1 MTLQQLLLAPAY
13 QLDRLFWPI
22 WVAVVVA
29 LVYVA
34 VRTQHDWRSRAPF
47 VWPRL
52 DAVLVLIFLVP
63 YVLFM
68 VWGVAFAYHDNDFF
82 LETAAGRSSPL
93 HIWPEIG
100 RYFPLQMKEFNLLR
114 HISPTALFY
123 QSVVAVQVVLFCA
136 LLLIALADIG
146 MRWRVGAVLLLLC
159 SNSIGI
165 VFADPI
171 YPERNIIFAMAL
183 FIVAVQRFDRSP
195 SRLNFIAAT
204 VAAHLSLYFKEP
216 IFLLVGTFAAGRLLL
231 VWRRT
236 RPAGW
241 AWLRGQ
247 PFELSLLGVCLV
259 FAIQLFLTL
268 LATRQSTYVV
278 DATVG
283 PLTALAR
290 YARTDMWLLAL
301 IAGLVFRIRR
311 LRALGEVDAIWD
323 PLVQSAVLYFV
334 VLIVIGLFADRY
346 APPIDLIAALYL
358 AREMAYW
365 WSARPARRWFLA
377 AVTAATAMAVC
388 VFGAF
393 RLIEHKSVVRGTVEL
408 AAFLDRFAAEHPG
421 TVRVYFPDTYG
432 WRLMNFAGYLRYRY
446 PAAYERIHLRGPHAF
461 PENRC
466 AYWRDYRCE
475 HADASEP
482 GDLIAHL
489 PDDLKRDGGQHG
501 RLLFE
506 YELIMSGVPYA
517 LGRLLYPTAP
527 LYVGKDMPLGW
538 LKATAA
544 LHE

>member
-1 MTLQQLLLAPAY
+1 MTLDQWLLMLAY
-13 QLDRLFWPI
+13 KLDWLFLPI

-34 VRTQHDWRSRAPF
+34 LRTQRDWRSKAPF
-47 VWPRL
+47 VWPRV

-82 LETAAGRSSPL
+82 LETAAGRSIPL
-93 HIWPEIG
+93 HIWPELG

-114 HISPTALFY
+114 RISSTALFY
-123 QSVVAVQVVLFCA
+123 QSVVAVQLVLFCG

-159 SNSIGI
+159 TNSIGLI
-165 VFADPI
+165 FADPI
-171 YPERNIIFAMAL
+171 YPERNIVFAMAL

-195 SRLNFIAAT
+195 SRLNFLAAT
-204 VAAHLSLYFKEP
+204 FAAHVSLYYKEP
-216 IFLLVGTFAAGRLLL
+216 MFLLIGTFAAARLLL
-231 VWRRT
+231 VWRRS

-259 FAIQLFLTL
+259 FAGQLFLTL
-268 LATRQSTYVV
+268 LAKGHSQYVA

-283 PLTALAR
+283 SLTAFLR
-290 YARTDMWLLAL
+290 YARTDMWLIPL
-301 IAGLVFRIRR
+301 IAGLVLRIRR
-311 LRALGEVDAIWD
+311 LRALGDVDATWD
-323 PLVQSAVLYFV
+323 PLALSAVIYLV
-334 VLIVIGLFADRY
+334 ALVALGLFADRY
-346 APPIDLIAALYL
+346 APPVDLIAALYL
-358 AREMAYW
+358 AHEMACW
-365 WSARPARRWFLA
+365 WSAQSARRWFLGVA
-377 AVTAATAMAVC
+377 TAVTATAVC

-393 RLIEHKSVVRGTVEL
+393 RLIEHKSVVRGSVEL

-421 TVRVYFPDTYG
+421 TVRVYFPDTLG
-432 WRLMNFAGYLRYRY
+432 WRLMNFAGYLHYRY
-446 PAAYERIHLRGPHAF
+446 PDAYERIHLRGPHAF

-475 HADASEP
+475 HADAGEP
-482 GDLIAHL
+482 TDLIAHL
-489 PDDLKRDGGQHG
+489 PDDLTRDGGPQG

-506 YELIMSGVPYA
+506 YELILGGVPYA
-517 LGRLLYPTAP
+517 LGRLLYPAAP
-527 LYVGKDMPLGW
+527 LYVGKDMPQGW

-544 LHE
+544 LPE

>member
-1 MTLQQLLLAPAY
+1 MTLNQLLLATAY
-13 QLDRLFWPI
+13 KLDWLFWPV
-22 WVAVVVA
+22 WGAVVVA

-34 VRTQHDWRSRAPF
+34 VRTQPCWRSRAPF
-47 VWPRL
+47 VWPRV

-82 LETAAGRSSPL
+82 LETAAGRSQPL

-114 HISPTALFY
+114 RISPTALFY
-123 QSVVAVQVVLFCA
+123 QSMVAVQLVLFCG
-136 LLLIALADIG
+136 LLLIALADISI
-146 MRWRVGAVLLLLC
+146 RWRVGAVLLLLC

-171 YPERNIIFAMAL
+171 YPERNIVFAMAL

-204 VAAHLSLYFKEP
+204 FAAHLSLYYKEP
-216 IFLLVGTFAAGRLLL
+216 IFLLVGTFAATRLLL
-231 VWRRT
+231 VWWRT

-259 FAIQLFLTL
+259 FASQLFLTL
-268 LATRQSTYVV
+268 LAKGHSQYVA

-283 PLTALAR
+283 SLTALAR

-311 LRALGEVDAIWD
+311 LRALGDVDAIWD
-323 PLVQSAVLYFV
+323 PLVHSAVIYFV
-334 VLIVIGLFADRY
+334 VLIVLGLFADRY

-377 AVTAATAMAVC
+377 AATAATATAVC

-393 RLIEHKSVVRGTVEL
+393 RLIEHKSVVRGTAEL

-421 TVRVYFPDTYG
+421 TVRVHFPDTYG
-432 WRLMNFAGYLRYRY
+432 WRLMNFAGYLHYRY

-461 PENRC
+461 AENRC

-475 HADASEP
+475 HAVAAEP

-489 PDDLKRDGGQHG
+489 PDDLKRDGGQQG

-506 YELIMSGVPYA
+506 YELIVGGVPYA
-517 LGRLLYPTAP
+517 FGTLLYPGAP